1 MISILNAGIADWGFK
16 TWYLGDEPITQVQVR
31 LFNGMTLM
39 MDLEDF
45 RELTDNEDY

>member
-1 MISILNAGIADWGFK
+1 MISILDAVVADWGFK
-16 TWYLGDEPITQVQVR
+16 TWYLGDEPVTQVQVR

-45 RELTDNEDY
+45 MEVTDDEGY

>member
-1 MISILNAGIADWGFK
+1 MISILDAGVADWGFK
-16 TWYLGDEPITQVQVR
+16 TWYLDGEPVTQVRVR

-45 RELTDNEDY
+45 KEMTDDEDY

>member
-1 MISILNAGIADWGFK
+1 MISILDQVVADWGFK
-16 TWYLGDEPITQVQVR
+16 TWYLAGERVTQVQVR

-45 RELTDNEDY
+45 REVTEDGDY

>member
-45 RELTDNEDY
+45 REMTDNEDY